1 MVVVSCLGI
10 DFHSINPLQLMPFP
24 SKPTPS
30 IISIFKISWP
40 HLSTTHSFLNH
51 QSHIASLHPWFELH
65 SHFSSHQV
73 ILSCQFAELPIDALS
88 LYFFVYASWRLV
100 INELSKPQ
108 CLWQKTG
115 FRIWL
120 QTSTSFILSQLTAM
134 QEIMHMCGLTVT
146 LRHTEVIALVA
157 SLGTTTD
164 WIQSGPFHG
173 SNLFR
178 SERKINANQTSLTAI
193 YTFQSSHSIEVQQ
206 VFNIHWAPQ
215 SNFQPFPPPPAAV
228 LIASLFNQ
236 PSTHSLLHT
245 AHPHI
250 YSLIQSTHSFLS
262 KRVHSVIVHTFFR
275 MCFACLWVTC
285 LWVHHCLT
293 MGRLSPKENQVQGHC
308 QCLIYCQQPNGPSL
322 IYFNLLKSI
331 HVYAKAW

>member
-40 HLSTTHSFLNH
+40 HLSTTQSFLNH

-65 SHFSSHQV
+65 SHFSSHQF
-73 ILSCQFAELPIDALS
+73 ILSCQFAKLPIDALS
-88 LYFFVYASWRLV
+88 SYFFVYASWRLV

-134 QEIMHMCGLTVT
+134 QEIMHMCGLRVT

-157 SLGTTTD
+157 SLGTTTG
-164 WIQSGPFHG
+164 WIQPGPFHG
-173 SNLFR
+173 SNLFS
-178 SERKINANQTSLTAI
+178 SERKVNANQTSLTAI

-215 SNFQPFPPPPAAV
+215 SNFQAFAPPFALPSQQQFSYTF
-228 LIASLFNQ
+228 IHSSNQ
-236 PSTHSLLHT
+236 PTVFVQKS
-245 AHPHI
+245 AQCYCPHI
-250 YSLIQSTHSFLS
+250 FQNVLCL
-262 KRVHSVIVHTFFR
+262 
-275 MCFACLWVTC
+275 ACEWSACECITV
-285 LWVHHCLT
+285 
-293 MGRLSPKENQVQGHC
+293 
-308 QCLIYCQQPNGPSL
+308 
-322 IYFNLLKSI
+322 
-331 HVYAKAW
+331 